1 MRPGQA
7 SGYCRQD
14 NGPYTPSRW
23 LDWRCAFSSNLSA
36 PVLILEFALEFAL
49 KIACSPQ
56 RSAWG
61 WPHNQHTQIAAA
73 YYAMHHMLVKGALFL
88 AVGVAAASMPRRWL
102 LWLPA
107 AVLALALA
115 GLPLTGAALAKS
127 AIKPL
132 LGNGT
137 VAWLADL
144 SAMASALLMFHFLRC
159 LLLSGPQDRETSMEC
174 ERSLAWPMLALA
186 SVLVPYALLA
196 SLDVASWQNE
206 LATKAIWD
214 GLWPILAG
222 GLLAIVHR
230 QWGDRLP
237 RMRCNVREANQA
249 AVCISRR
256 VGDAATSIDQYLSQ
270 WPAAG
275 MMFVGLLLALAG
287 ALLLGR

>member
-1 MRPGQA
+1 M
-7 SGYCRQD
+7 SE
-14 NGPYTPSRW
+14 
-23 LDWRCAFSSNLSA
+23 FNLSA
-36 PVLILEFALEFAL
+36 WAL
-49 KIACSPQ
+49 KNRSVIAFF
-56 RSAWG
+56 
-61 WPHNQHTQIAAA
+61 
-73 YYAMHHMLVKGALFL
+73 ML
-88 AVGVAAASMPRRWL
+88 
-102 LWLPA
+102 
-107 AVLALALA
+107 LALIAGILA
-115 GLPLTGAALAKS
+115 YFRLGRSEDPTFIIKTMVVQAAWPGA
-127 AIKPL
+127 
-132 LGNGT
+132 T
-137 VAWLADL
+137 VDDTLKQVTERLERKLQETPKLDFLRSFTTAGMTTIL

-159 LLLSGPQDRETSMEC
+159 LLLSGPQDRETSMER
-174 ERSLAWPMLALA
+174 ERSLAWLMLALA

-249 AVCISRR
+249 AVRISRR